1 MTPRALDVSTV
12 QAKLRLMRDLV
23 DDLSTAGEPDATR
36 LREQRLLLRAIER
49 VLTQLVDLSVAVNSH
64 IVAATTGRAPTSYR
78 ESFSLAAEAGLIDS
92 GLAAALQQA
101 VGMRNLLVHDY
112 VAIDVHRVA
121 AAIPLAREQF
131 DRYIR
136 DVATWMSDH

>member
-64 IVAATTGRAPTSYR
+64 IVATTTGRAPTSYR

-101 VGMRNLLVHDY
+101 VGMRNLLVRDY

-121 AAIPLAREQF
+121 SAIPLAREQF
-131 DRYIR
+131 DRYIH
-136 DVATWMSDH
+136 DVATWISDQ